1 MPHGTH
7 RHTGRKRQTERQ
19 MRQKGRQAEM
29 THGTHKLEETD
40 RLTDRQTDET
50 EREERQR

>member
-1 MPHGTH
+1 MGHPDKQA
-7 RHTGRKRQTERQ
+7 GRDRQKGRQ

-50 EREERQR
+50 EMEERQR